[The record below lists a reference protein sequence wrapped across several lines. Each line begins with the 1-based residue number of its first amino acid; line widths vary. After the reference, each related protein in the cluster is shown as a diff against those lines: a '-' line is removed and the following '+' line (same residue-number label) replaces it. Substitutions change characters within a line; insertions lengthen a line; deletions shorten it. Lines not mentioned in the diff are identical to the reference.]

1 MPFSGILLV
10 NKPVGV
16 TSFLVVSKVRRL
28 YNLRRVGHCG
38 TLDPFADGLLP
49 IVVGRATRAVAYMD
63 GFDKTYQVRIRF
75 GRTTD
80 TKDGT
85 GTTLEEQPI
94 DGYRINRLMETGFEP
109 IREAIH
115 SLTAIR
121 EQIPPMFSAVKV
133 DGRPLYELARAGQD
147 IERKSRPVTIHEA
160 VPLEIGTDDQ
170 GLFADA
176 RIHCSKGTYIRSLA
190 EDVGRIT
197 GLLAH
202 AEALTR
208 LQNGPFQLADA
219 CTWDQLLDAI
229 ASGTP
234 LPLLPVETA
243 FAGYPRLDVDPDRER
258 RLIQGQPI
266 HLPLPLPL
274 PIGQTDLAGLANLAA
289 IADLA
294 SPADTANLASP
305 ADPGKSLLAIFGPR
319 GFTGLARL
327 VEPDGPTEPIDAAG
341 PAKSAKTEITLTAE
355 RMFVD
360 LENHHE

>member
-1 MPFSGILLV
+1 MTASQQPFSGILLV

-28 YNLRRVGHCG
+28 YGLRRVGHCG

-85 GTTLEEQPI
+85 GTTLEERPI
-94 DGYRINRLMETGFEP
+94 DSDQIRRLMESDFESIGDA
-109 IREAIH
+109 IR
-115 SLTAIR
+115 SLTTIR

-147 IERKSRPVTIHEA
+147 IERRSRPGTIYASE
-160 VPLEIGTDDQ
+160 PLKIGMDAL
-170 GLFADA
+170 GLYADA
-176 RIHCSKGTYIRSLA
+176 RIHCTKGTYIRSLA

-202 AEALTR
+202 AETLTR
-208 LQNGPFQLADA
+208 LRNGPFRLEDA
-219 CTWDQLLDAI
+219 CAWDQLLDAI
-229 ASGTP
+229 AAGAP

-243 FAGYPRLDVDPDRER
+243 FAGYPGLTVDADTER
-258 RLIQGQPI
+258 RLTQGQPVR
-266 HLPLPLPL
+266 LPCPPGLS
-274 PIGQTDLAGLANLAA
+274 DLVH
-289 IADLA
+289 
-294 SPADTANLASP
+294 SEKT
-305 ADPGKSLLAIFGPR
+305 LLAVFGPC

-327 VEPDGPTEPIDAAG
+327 VLPAGDAG
-341 PAKSAKTEITLTAE
+341 PAGPTSAAGTAEPARTEITLTAE

>member
-1 MPFSGILLV
+1 MTASRLPFTGILLV
-10 NKPVGV
+10 SKPVGV

-28 YNLRRVGHCG
+28 YGLRRVGHCG

-49 IVVGRATRAVAYMD
+49 IVVGRATRAVAFMD

-85 GTTLEEQPI
+85 GTILEERTI
-94 DGYRINRLMETGFEP
+94 DGDRINRLMESDFEP
-109 IREAIH
+109 IREAIR

-147 IERKSRPVTIHEA
+147 IERKSRPVNIYESEPIKVGIDA
-160 VPLEIGTDDQ
+160 G
-170 GLFADA
+170 GLYADA
-176 RIHCSKGTYIRSLA
+176 RIHCSKGTYIRNLA

-202 AEALTR
+202 AETLTR
-208 LQNGPFQLADA
+208 LQNGPFRLEDA
-219 CTWDQLLDAI
+219 WTWDQLLEAI
-229 ASGTP
+229 TTGAP

-243 FAGYPRLDVDPDRER
+243 FTGYPRLDVDPDTER
-258 RLIQGQPI
+258 RLTQGQPI
-266 HLPLPLPL
+266 RLPRPPSL
-274 PIGQTDLAGLANLAA
+274 TGLEC
-289 IADLA
+289 
-294 SPADTANLASP
+294 SEKT
-305 ADPGKSLLAIFGPR
+305 LLAIFGPR

-327 VEPDGPTEPIDAAG
+327 VEPTDAEVTAEATE
-341 PAKSAKTEITLTAE
+341 TEITLTAE